1 MTNSYFIKNHKDSGF
16 DKYYAQM
23 KKKGKFGNSIGGQE
37 SPDMRRTQS
46 PCKNIPN
53 KLPAARDGH
62 TGLIHNDQLIV
73 FGGDRHHVPFNDT
86 YMYDLGAEFDQRGDL
101 E

>member
-1 MTNSYFIKNHKDSGF
+1 
-16 DKYYAQM
+16 M

-86 YMYDLGAEFDQRGDL
+86 YMFDLGAEFDQRGDL